1 MATDLSEDLIN
12 KITQHIKLLNEK
24 QLIKFY
30 NKMIKTKQIKQINIK
45 DLSINLPKNIRCNK
59 VRDRN
64 IVDNI
69 FKCLHEDK
77 PIIYRNIA
85 KEDYIKHKDILNSF
99 NKYYKNGKCSFDIRH
114 IVDETNNGYSIL
126 AEQVLIIDFD
136 LSDYGI
142 LDELIEN
149 KINVKYWYQA
159 VVKHFEGQDSI
170 ISRNTNI
177 IKFKKDVGKCDLNK
191 FNSLQIYFVINRESL
206 I

>member
-30 NKMIKTKQIKQINIK
+30 NKMNKTKLIKQSNIK
-45 DLSINLPKNIRCNK
+45 DLSINLPKTIRCNK

-64 IVDNI
+64 IVDHI

-114 IVDETNNGYSIL
+114 IVDETNNGYSIM